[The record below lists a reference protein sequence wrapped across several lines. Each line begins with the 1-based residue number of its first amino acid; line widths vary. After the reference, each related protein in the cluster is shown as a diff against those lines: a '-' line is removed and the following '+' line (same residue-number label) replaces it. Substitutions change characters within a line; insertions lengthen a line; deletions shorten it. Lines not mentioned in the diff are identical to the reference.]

1 MTCARPAPVYGP
13 VLRANGGPLHHESDE
28 QEGPV
33 AHDERVACTVC
44 GQRNHRDT
52 LVCPACGAR
61 RAGAE
66 DLRRQAFQVFWPL
79 TLGAG

>member
-1 MTCARPAPVYGP
+1 MAPPGARIRPRLAGRRRPAPP
-13 VLRANGGPLHHESDE
+13 TRATNR
-28 QEGPV
+28 EGPV